1 MRQFLRAAVIGL
13 VAVGAAWPSS
23 VEAILQKQQLRLTG
37 CRGYLAAKGLVTYT
51 DSFGEKGMADGQKLV
66 VVIENVSLPPGTELL
81 VFVHGNEVGTM
92 KLDKQRDGRFV
103 IESKFRQPAPP
114 ITIGSFVVL
123 KLIDGTNVMW

>member
-37 CRGYLAAKGLVTYT
+37 CRGYLTAKGLVTYT